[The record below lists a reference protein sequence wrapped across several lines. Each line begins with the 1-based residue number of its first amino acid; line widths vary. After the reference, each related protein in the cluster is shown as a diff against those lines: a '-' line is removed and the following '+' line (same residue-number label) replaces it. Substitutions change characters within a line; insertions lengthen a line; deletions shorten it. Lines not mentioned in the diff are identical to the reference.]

1 MPRRGELGGGSRP
14 HPRGT
19 ERKEAGHG
27 EYSGRRAARGVPA
40 HTPVGRVHEEC
51 TKPCFPGKCSWRNFA
66 RESFSERQP
75 EACHMTGARRPRGR
89 QAEEEEDRKT
99 AAEEQTYLA
108 MSVAVL
114 RQACAEAGLES
125 TG

>member
-1 MPRRGELGGGSRP
+1 
-14 HPRGT
+14 
-19 ERKEAGHG
+19 
-27 EYSGRRAARGVPA
+27 
-40 HTPVGRVHEEC
+40 
-51 TKPCFPGKCSWRNFA
+51 
-66 RESFSERQP
+66 
-75 EACHMTGARRPRGR
+75 MTGARRPRGR